1 MLHMLLL
8 HLRFRSAVAPPSHF
22 LLKVQC
28 SSSYE
33 EVNLHSG
40 LVPGEEFT
48 ENHGS
53 MVRLPPFVTQD

>member
-8 HLRFRSAVAPPSHF
+8 HLRFRSAVAPSHF

-40 LVPGEEFT
+40 LDPGEEFT

-53 MVRLPPFVTQD
+53 MVRRLPFVTQD